1 MGTEQQQQHPLKIT
15 IKTKGIADIKK
26 FLTNKKRERAARLGE
41 FRDKKT
47 KPAATHTQP
56 ITKFLSS
63 ARTGVLD
70 GIIGRDEHKGLQTS
84 AAKGISS
91 SLV

>member
-1 MGTEQQQQHPLKIT
+1 MKE
-15 IKTKGIADIKK
+15 
-26 FLTNKKRERAARLGE
+26 FLTNKKKERAARLGE

-56 ITKFLSS
+56 ITKFFSS

-70 GIIGRDEHKGLQTS
+70 GMNGRDEHQGLETC
-84 AAKGISS
+84 AAKGISNN
-91 SLV
+91 LV

>member
-1 MGTEQQQQHPLKIT
+1 MKE
-15 IKTKGIADIKK
+15 
-26 FLTNKKRERAARLGE
+26 FLTNKRKDRAARLGE
-41 FRDKKT
+41 NSDKKT

-70 GIIGRDEHKGLQTS
+70 GMNGRDEHQGLKTR
-84 AAKGISS
+84 G
-91 SLV
+91 LVLI